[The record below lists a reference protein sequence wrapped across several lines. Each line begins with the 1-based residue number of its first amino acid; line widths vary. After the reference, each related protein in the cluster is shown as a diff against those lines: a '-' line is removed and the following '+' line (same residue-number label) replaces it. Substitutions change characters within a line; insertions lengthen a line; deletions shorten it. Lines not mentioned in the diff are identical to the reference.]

1 MQSEPVPSARKK
13 RPRKSSVALPAE
25 TLRLLD
31 ELQSIGLDNQSFS
44 ILHHVENESLK
55 KYRSYCTK
63 QLAAGSKFL
72 QNASNEHAQRR
83 LAMVLG
89 AFRGGDFPTGVPAV
103 LECLARAAV
112 AALPI
117 RGGLSRATQSWKS

>member
-1 MQSEPVPSARKK
+1 MQSELVPSARKK
-13 RPRKSSVALPAE
+13 RPRKSSAAVPAE

-31 ELQSIGLDNQSFS
+31 ELQSIGFDNQSFS
-44 ILHHVENESLK
+44 ILHHVEDESLT
-55 KYRSYCTK
+55 KYRSYCER
-63 QLAAGSKFL
+63 QQAAGAKFL
-72 QNASNEHAQRR
+72 QNASNEHVQLR

-89 AFRGGDFPTGVPAV
+89 AFRGGDFPPGVPAV

-117 RGGLSRATQSWKS
+117 RGGLPRGGKGWQA